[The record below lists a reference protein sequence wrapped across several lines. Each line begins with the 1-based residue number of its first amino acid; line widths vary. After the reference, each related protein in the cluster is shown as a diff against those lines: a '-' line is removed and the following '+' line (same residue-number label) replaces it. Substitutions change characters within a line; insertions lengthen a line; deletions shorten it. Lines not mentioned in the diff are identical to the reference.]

1 MSKEIANIERSKLIS
16 TLQNSLYVGA
26 KAESVEMV
34 ISYCEAAGLDPM
46 QKPVHIVPM
55 NTKNAVSGNYE
66 WRDVIMPGIGLY
78 RIQADRSKTLAGISE
93 PEFGPDITTDFKD
106 KSGSVV
112 TVTYPEWCKIAMKKV
127 VGDHLVEFV
136 AKEYWIENYASPGQA
151 TAPNAMWKKRP
162 KGQLAKCAEAQALR
176 KGWPEIGQAPTAE
189 EMEGKMIDMGDA
201 EVVTSNSEPEQTLL
215 PVYPD
220 EKFQDNIDVW
230 KGRFKEGSSNPEHI
244 INMIS
249 AKYTLTEEQTKKIK
263 EGE

>member
-1 MSKEIANIERSKLIS
+1 MKEIANIDRSKLIS

-93 PEFGPDITTDFKD
+93 PEFGPDITADFKD
-106 KSGSVV
+106 KGGNIV

-189 EMEGKMIDMGDA
+189 EMEGKVIDMGDA
-201 EVVTSNSEPEQTLL
+201 EVVSASSEPKQTLL

-220 EKFQDNIDVW
+220 EKFEANL
-230 KGRFKEGSSNPEHI
+230 SSWLDL
-244 INMIS
+244 INSGKKTSDELIAMF
-249 AKYTLTEEQTKKIK
+249 ETKNTFTDDQKSRIRDEK
-263 EGE
+263 

>member
-1 MSKEIANIERSKLIS
+1 MTKEIASIDRSKLIS

-106 KSGSVV
+106 KNGNTV

-127 VGDHLVEFV
+127 VGDHVVEFV
-136 AKEYWIENYASPGQA
+136 AKEYWIENYASAGKA

-189 EMEGKMIDMGDA
+189 EMEGKMMDMGEA
-201 EVVTSNSEPEQTLL
+201 EVVSQEPEKILLPAYDDDKFDENLSSWLDIINSEKKTA
-215 PVYPD
+215 D
-220 EKFQDNIDVW
+220 ELIAMFETKNTF
-230 KGRFKEGSSNPEHI
+230 
-244 INMIS
+244 
-249 AKYTLTEEQTKKIK
+249 TEDQKARIR
-263 EGE
+263 GEK